1 MRYRWIS
8 LLLIFSLVAL
18 LIGCSFLKSPR
29 KKTVDRI
36 EEYLMRAENN
46 GFSGSLLVAKGGKIW
61 LAHGY
66 GFANYEK
73 KILFTENT
81 VSTIGSI
88 TKQFTAAAILK
99 LQELGLLSVKD
110 PIGRFFSNVP
120 DDKKGIT
127 LHHLLTHTAGF
138 PGAIGQDFEKINRD
152 EFIRRAME
160 TPLLFQ
166 PGTSY
171 KYSNVGYSLLGAII
185 EIVSGE
191 NYESFLNKN
200 LFEPAGLERTGY
212 RLPYWDPDSLAHG
225 YRRGS
230 DWGTLLDHP
239 WAEDGPYWNL
249 RANGGILSTVKDLYK
264 WHLALK
270 TDAVLCDS
278 SKWLYYYP
286 HVREGENAESYYGY
300 GWALF
305 TTKRGTRLI
314 AHNGGNMIFAA
325 DFRRYM
331 DENVVIIALSNI
343 AGKPAFRI
351 TGDIARIIFNEPYD
365 LPPEREEILSLGQ
378 MQQSPFGVHV
388 LALLTLYRIDNKE
401 ATKALIEQHFAPD
414 FLQRITMKR
423 LLKMIENDRRKI
435 GDVLLQKIIKTGE
448 NRLTLKVQS
457 KSTGEWWE
465 VTLKFEEKAPHRIKG
480 IGVMDTMPE

>member
-1 MRYRWIS
+1 MKK
-8 LLLIFSLVAL
+8 
-18 LIGCSFLKSPR
+18 IGFASFLLTLLFLTSWNCSIFQSEQS
-29 KKTVDRI
+29 KTVKKI
-36 EEYLMRAENN
+36 EEYMTRLEKT
-46 GFSGSLLVAKGGKIW
+46 GFSGSLLVAKNNKIW
-61 LAHGY
+61 LARGY

-73 KILFTENT
+73 KIPFTENT

-99 LQELGLLSVKD
+99 LQEQGKLSVKD
-110 PIGRFFSNVP
+110 PINKYFSDVP
-120 DDKKGIT
+120 EDKQKIT
-127 LHHLLTHTAGF
+127 LHHLLTHSAGF
-138 PGAIGQDFEKINRD
+138 PGAIGEDFEKIDRD
-152 EFIRRAME
+152 KFIRRAME

-191 NYESFLNKN
+191 NYETYLRKN
-200 LFEPAGLERTGY
+200 LFAPAGLTRTGY
-212 RLPYWDPDSLAHG
+212 RLPHWIPDSLAHG

-239 WAEDGPYWNL
+239 QAPDGPYWNL

-270 TDAVLCDS
+270 GNAVLSDS

-305 TTKRGTRLI
+305 TTNRGTKLI
-314 AHNGGNMIFAA
+314 AHDGGNTIFAA
-325 DFRRYM
+325 DFRRYV
-331 DENVVIIALSNI
+331 DENVVIIAMSNI

-351 TGDIARIIFNEPYD
+351 TGDIACIVFNEPYD
-365 LPPEREEILSLGQ
+365 LPPEKEEILSLNQ
-378 MQQSPFGVHV
+378 LQKSPIGVHA
-388 LALLTLYRIDNKE
+388 LALLTIYRIKNKD
-401 ATKALIEQHFAPD
+401 ATQALIEQHFAPD
-414 FLQRITMKR
+414 FLKRVTMER

-435 GDVLLQKIIKTGE
+435 GNVLLQKITKTGD

-465 VTLKFEEKAPHRIKG
+465 IALKFEKKTPHRING
-480 IGVMDTMPE
+480 IGVTDTMPE